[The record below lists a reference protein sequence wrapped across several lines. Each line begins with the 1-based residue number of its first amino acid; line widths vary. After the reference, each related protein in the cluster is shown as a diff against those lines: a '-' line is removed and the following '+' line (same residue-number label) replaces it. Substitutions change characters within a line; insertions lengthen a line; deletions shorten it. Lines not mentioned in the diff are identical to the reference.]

1 MWHRC
6 QVNTSF
12 MEPNLFKGNCHS
24 DDRGFLFYNNDFDA
38 SAIKRIYI
46 IENKTTEFVRGWQ
59 GHKIEQRWYSCI
71 SGKFKIELIQIDNWE
86 NPSPNLPI
94 ESFVINAS
102 QSKII
107 RIPAG
112 YANAILSLE
121 TNSKLISFSTLP
133 LSQVAE
139 DDVRFEPNT
148 WKINE

>member
-86 NPSPNLPI
+86 NPSKDLRINNFVI
-94 ESFVINAS
+94 ESEKLDLLYVPN
-102 QSKII
+102 
-107 RIPAG
+107 G
-112 YANAILSLE
+112 YISSIQSLE
-121 TNSKLISFSTLP
+121 PNSKLLIMADYLLGELNDEF
-133 LSQVAE
+133 
-139 DDVRFEPNT
+139 RFD
-148 WKINE
+148 INYFKN